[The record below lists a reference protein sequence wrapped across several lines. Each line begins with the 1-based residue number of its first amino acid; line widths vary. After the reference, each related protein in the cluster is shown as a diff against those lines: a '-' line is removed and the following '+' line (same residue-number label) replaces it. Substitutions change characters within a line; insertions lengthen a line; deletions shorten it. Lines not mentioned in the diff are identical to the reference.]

1 MILEKDS
8 ATTLKENSDKP
19 LYRQVADQLLA
30 LIAEQKLAPGAQLPP
45 ARKIQ
50 KYFNVSAITVEAG
63 IRLLVKEGYLRRRP
77 RLGTFICDNPPD
89 IEHERIMSENT
100 VGMIIKVIFCHIAP
114 ADIYW
119 SLVWD
124 ELVTAAPFL
133 NCDKSFA
140 ILNSDTLSDDELQ
153 RYAGGC
159 DGVVLCGYIPLDLVK
174 LLERKK
180 IPFVMI
186 GGLNSGAPPPPYA
199 DSVQHDE
206 VHRAY
211 ISTRHLLELGH
222 RNIVCVVGPSGSRLA
237 EEIISGYRQ
246 AMLEY
251 KIPRE
256 QHYVENIEA
265 HTVEEGQQAG
275 LRILTRVPRPTAVNA
290 CDDRLAI
297 GVYKAATQMG
307 FRIPEHLSLIG
318 CGGLEIGKV
327 ITPELTTM
335 PSHPRR
341 SAKIALEKLFA
352 RIFDPNHKCSA
363 TILRFDELEIGGST
377 RFIRGEDT
385 NS

>member
-8 ATTLKENSDKP
+8 STALKENSEKP

-30 LIAEQKLAPGAQLPP
+30 LVAEQKLLPGDQLPP
-45 ARKIQ
+45 AKELQ
-50 KYFNVSAITVEAG
+50 KYFNVSGITVEAG
-63 IRLLVKEGYLRRRP
+63 IRLLVKDGYLRRRP

-89 IEHERIMSENT
+89 IEHEKIMLENT
-100 VGMIIKVIFCHIAP
+100 VGMNIKVIFCHIAP
-114 ADIYW
+114 ADIFW
-119 SLVWD
+119 SQVWD
-124 ELVTAAPFL
+124 ELVTAVPFL

-140 ILNSDTLSDDELQ
+140 ILNSETLSDDELQ

-159 DGVVLCGYIPLDLVK
+159 DGVILCGYIPLELVK
-174 LLERKK
+174 LLEKK
-180 IPFVMI
+180 KMPFVMI
-186 GGLNSGAPPPPYA
+186 GGLNTGAPPPSCA

-222 RNIVCVVGPSGSRLA
+222 RNIVCAVGPADSRLA

-256 QHYVENIEA
+256 QHRIENIET
-265 HTVEEGQQAG
+265 HTVEEGKQVG
-275 LRILTRVPRPTAVNA
+275 LRILTRVPRPTAIFA

-297 GVYKAATQMG
+297 GVYKAAAQMG
-307 FRIPEHLSLIG
+307 FSIPEHLSMIG
-318 CGGLEIGKV
+318 FGGLEIGKV
-327 ITPELTTM
+327 VSPELTTM

-341 SAKIALEKLFA
+341 LAKIALEKLFA

-363 TILRFDELEIGGST
+363 TVLRFDELQIGGST
-377 RFIRGEDT
+377 RFIRSEDT